1 MALKHPNLTNEQLD
15 EAVESFARCR
25 TLRHAWEPIGGG
37 QRKPAFGELV
47 TYRCVFCGGLR
58 YDKVSRLT
66 GQRIA
71 TPQYDMPP
79 GYRQVGKHDSN
90 WWRATYLETIAPLVV
105 TAESNVT
112 PIGKKQA
119 S

>member
-1 MALKHPNLTNEQLD
+1 MPKHPNLSR
-15 EAVESFARCR
+15 EAQREAAESFARCR
-25 TLRHAWEPIGGG
+25 SLRHGWEPIGGG
-37 QRKPAFGELV
+37 QRKPQFGDLV

-71 TPQYDMPP
+71 SPQYDMPP
-79 GYRQVGKHDSN
+79 GYRASEKHDSN
-90 WWRATYLETIAPLVV
+90 WWRATYLETISDLLVG
-105 TAESNVT
+105 ADDNVT
-112 PIGKKQA
+112 PIRKGKA